1 MPRLDVDG
9 EVIYEAPALDA
20 GYWQVTRTAASTCVQ
35 SGTYPQAVP
44 KTRGQRRPS
53 NRPRRH
59 MAPGAVTFCSR
70 TSPEMGA
77 SASQKTEL
85 RSASEIESGVGTAL
99 AQARAFSAA

>member
-1 MPRLDVDG
+1 
-9 EVIYEAPALDA
+9 
-20 GYWQVTRTAASTCVQ
+20 
-35 SGTYPQAVP
+35 
-44 KTRGQRRPS
+44 
-53 NRPRRH
+53 